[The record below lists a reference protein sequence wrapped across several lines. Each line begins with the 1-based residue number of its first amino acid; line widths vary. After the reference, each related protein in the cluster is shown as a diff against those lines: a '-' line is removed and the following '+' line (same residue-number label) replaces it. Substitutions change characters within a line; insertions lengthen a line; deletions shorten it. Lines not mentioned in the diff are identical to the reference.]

1 MWTIKFLFT
10 FCLERNFYHRMK
22 QRKIPL
28 LYVYKGQILKCFLFF
43 FFFPFFYE
51 VENSLDKMWNK
62 MSNRGATIL
71 SRTIVSSID
80 FSNSPRRISP
90 IEANRENRG
99 YLMGVQAHEYIRIC
113 IYIYYTF
120 AHVRVIRCHF
130 VSGFICSRVRN
141 TLRGSR

>member
-1 MWTIKFLFT
+1 MFFIFF
-10 FCLERNFYHRMK
+10 
-22 QRKIPL
+22 
-28 LYVYKGQILKCFLFF
+28 FLFF
-43 FFFPFFYE
+43 YE
-51 VENSLDKMWNK
+51 IENSLDKMWNK

-113 IYIYYTF
+113 IYIYITHSHTY
-120 AHVRVIRCHF
+120 A
-130 VSGFICSRVRN
+130 
-141 TLRGSR
+141 